1 MIEKFIYWYFYLI
14 VLDFNSI
21 SSHQMFSLL
30 RTKET
35 IESFT
40 GYLAV
45 CSLALSF
52 AYLFLRCTLRLSW
65 QSAALCCFCC
75 CACLLVLLQLLLLPR
90 AVVVRGTFS
99 SLSLS
104 LSHPAINLSPN
115 VAQRM
120 FFFLPI
126 PLFYSCCCSCFS
138 FVLLF
143 LTRLHPF
150 PQPAYT
156 HSAAV

>member
-1 MIEKFIYWYFYLI
+1 ML
-14 VLDFNSI
+14 FNNF
-21 SSHQMFSLL
+21 SSHQYLVCDSQ
-30 RTKET
+30 ET
-35 IESFT
+35 IEHFT
-40 GYLAV
+40 GYHTV
-45 CSLALSF
+45 YSPHLSS

-90 AVVVRGTFS
+90 AVVVRSTF

-104 LSHPAINLSPN
+104 PTQQSISLPMPRRECS
-115 VAQRM
+115 
-120 FFFLPI
+120 FFLPI

-150 PQPAYT
+150 PLRPSTHPA
-156 HSAAV
+156 AI